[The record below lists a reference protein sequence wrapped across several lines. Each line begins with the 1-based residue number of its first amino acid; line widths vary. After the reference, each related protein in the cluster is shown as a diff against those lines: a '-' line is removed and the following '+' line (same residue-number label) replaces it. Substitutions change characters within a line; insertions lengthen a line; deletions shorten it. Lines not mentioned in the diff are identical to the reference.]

1 VAFFDDSYLAL
12 TVLLHSGVR
21 LASMQPKRR
30 TTALVLTG
38 AVGLASAAYGL
49 GSQSGD
55 GSAAAGSADD
65 REGRGGAIALRH
77 GAPPFAGDLADAL
90 GVNASELRQALRA
103 FHEREHTDRRAEF
116 AAALAKA
123 LDVPEDRVT
132 AGLDEFHAN
141 LDARMEGRREA
152 FREGGPPPHRGP
164 HRIALPLRQLA
175 SALDVSRAE
184 LREALRE
191 IRLAR
196 PDRSGMR
203 DRFEEHNAELAA
215 FLAERFDLD
224 VDEVRDALADLPRPA
239 PPHGGRP
246 GPGGPGAFGPP
257 R

>member
-1 VAFFDDSYLAL
+1 
-12 TVLLHSGVR
+12 
-21 LASMQPKRR
+21 MQPKRR

-49 GSQSGD
+49 GSQAGD

-65 REGRGGAIALRH
+65 RGNRGVAIAFRH

-90 GVNASELRQALRA
+90 GVNGSELRRALRD
-103 FHEREHTDRRAEF
+103 FHEQEHADHHGEF

-123 LDVPEDRVT
+123 LDIPESRVT
-132 AGLDEFHAN
+132 AALDEFHDN
-141 LDARMEGRREA
+141 LEQRMEKRREA
-152 FREGGPPPHRGP
+152 FRDGAPPPPGGP

-184 LREALRE
+184 LRDALGE
-191 IRLAR
+191 IR
-196 PDRSGMR
+196 PDRPDHSEMKAC
-203 DRFEEHNAELAA
+203 FEEHTDELAA
-215 FLAERFDLD
+215 FLAERLDLD
-224 VDEVRDALADLPRPA
+224 VDDVREALADLPRPA

>member
-1 VAFFDDSYLAL
+1 
-12 TVLLHSGVR
+12 
-21 LASMQPKRR
+21 MEPKRR

-49 GSQSGD
+49 GSQADD
-55 GSAAAGSADD
+55 GSAAAGSADT
-65 REGRGGAIALRH
+65 RENRGAAIALRH

-103 FHEREHTDRRAEF
+103 FHEQEHADRHADF

-123 LDVPEDRVT
+123 LDVPQARVT
-132 AGLDEFHAN
+132 AALDELHEK
-141 LDARMEGRREA
+141 LEARMEKRRDA
-152 FREGGPPPHRGP
+152 FRDGAPPPGRA

-175 SALDVSRAE
+175 SSLDVTRAE
-184 LREALRE
+184 LREALRDLRPE
-191 IRLAR
+191 R
-196 PDRSGMR
+196 PDRSGMK
-203 DRFEEHNAELAA
+203 DRFVEHTAELAA

-224 VDEVRDALADLPRPA
+224 VDEVRDALADLPRPT

-257 R
+257 E